1 MKPVFFQVAQAQK
14 APPPVT
20 QAVSLTLM
28 VVFTLGAQGLQSQ
41 PYVSVTCSAAS
52 CATLPTACLTIDA
65 TTGATTADDAATSVH
80 TTFHLAK
87 RHVRTGGPP
96 KKSKVTIALAWATL
110 ALQTVSAPNKMG
122 GGQHIIWLANGRCS
136 NHYVFSAVTPANT
149 AWCRDLAAAL
159 EDAAIGGQGRCHG
172 KVVDVRAR
180 RSCRSRSRSR
190 D

>member
-1 MKPVFFQVAQAQK
+1 MTELNPDQRDVVGQLITSFANQNRVARKREPYTVQMKPVFFQVAQAQK

-52 CATLPTACLTIDA
+52 CAILPTACLTIDA
-65 TTGATTADDAATSVH
+65 TTDATTADDAATSVH

-110 ALQTVSAPNKMG
+110 ASQTVSAPNKMG
-122 GGQHIIWLANGRCS
+122 GATYHLVNQW
-136 NHYVFSAVTPANT
+136 
-149 AWCRDLAAAL
+149 
-159 EDAAIGGQGRCHG
+159 
-172 KVVDVRAR
+172 
-180 RSCRSRSRSR
+180 
-190 D
+190 